1 MAQKWPTYW
10 SLQPKKTSDPPKVE
24 IERSPKRRKVS
35 DQEDQNDFF
44 QRRSSPPSLV
54 RLASYTLA
62 KTAYDAS
69 VRHPTEEF
77 WKDPKWQQVR
87 THLEDHLPPDL
98 LQESYRNNFEREDK
112 LGNYIDKLDEPCPS
126 CDSLKEKIF
135 VKRYPGLLI
144 RWIFQ
149 QPIQHCSSKEDALF
163 ISDSPIIPSLN
174 KINFDERR
182 TPPGLLKRCLKNQV
196 TEKRSYQDRFTRLA
210 SLFFLL
216 FFNVGRSGYC
226 H

>member
-35 DQEDQNDFF
+35 DQEDQNDVF

-77 WKDPKWQQVR
+77 WKNPKWQQVR

-98 LQESYRNNFEREDK
+98 LQESYRNNFERDHK
-112 LGNYIDKLDEPCPS
+112 LGNYIDKLNKPCPN
-126 CDSLKEKIF
+126 CNTLKEKIF
-135 VKRYPGLLI
+135 VTRYPGFLI

-149 QPIQHCSSKEDALF
+149 QPIHISLSKEDALF
-163 ISDSPIIPSLN
+163 SSESPTIPSLTS
-174 KINFDERR
+174 IEFDERQS
-182 TPPGLLKRCLKNQV
+182 PPGLLKLCLKNQV
-196 TEKRSYQDRFTRLA
+196 TEKRLYLDRLT
-210 SLFFLL
+210 
-216 FFNVGRSGYC
+216 
-226 H
+226 